1 MFVYTFKTDFSN
13 RHGLAVAAFYKI
25 HHYSYIGVL
34 VASHYEV
41 FQSSLTL
48 LNLLLDI
55 LSNLLVYID
64 NTQICRLMQNVT

>member
-1 MFVYTFKTDFSN
+1 TGFSN
-13 RHGLAVAAFYKI
+13 GHGLAVAAFYKV
-25 HHYSYIGVL
+25 HHYSYIRVL

-55 LSNLLVYID
+55 LSNFLVYIY
-64 NTQICRLMQNVT
+64 R